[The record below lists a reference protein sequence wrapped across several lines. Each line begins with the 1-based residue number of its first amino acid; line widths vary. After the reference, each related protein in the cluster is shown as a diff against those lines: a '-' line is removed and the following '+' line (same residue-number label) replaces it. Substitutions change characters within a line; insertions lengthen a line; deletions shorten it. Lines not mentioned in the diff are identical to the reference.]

1 MTEVDP
7 VVQRLQ
13 EKIEKKKQNYLE
25 ARSKKID
32 KVLREFL
39 NKNGWNGTTVD
50 AIRLMKGY
58 AICLHSGGKVTI
70 ERSKPED
77 VTIGYHDPLDHEIL
91 EEMRKEK
98 ND

>member
-13 EKIEKKKQNYLE
+13 EKLEKKKQNYLE

-50 AIRLMKGY
+50 AIRLMQGY
-58 AICLHSGGKVTI
+58 AVTFGAKGKVTI
-70 ERSKPED
+70 EK
-77 VTIGYHDPLDHEIL
+77 
-91 EEMRKEK
+91 KA
-98 ND
+98 